1 MKTFFSGITALF
13 SILAL
18 LISGFTAYKVFTLD
32 QELDAFRSASA
43 QAPPA
48 SAPTTSATPASGYS
62 PAPPASSSTATA
74 IQPGQMIQPAL
85 RNGAK
90 VELLF
95 VRRIKDP
102 ATGTPDVVNVQFRVR
117 RIAPKNVSL
126 EGITSYKVK
135 AINPETNEVYKV
147 VSGSSASADSGYLG
161 INLIERGASVDAH
174 TWLSV
179 PEGVS
184 TVDIYVPE
192 TQTFKNV
199 PIS

>member
-1 MKTFFSGITALF
+1 MKTFFSGLTFLF
-13 SILAL
+13 SALAL
-18 LISGFTAYKVFTLD
+18 LFSGFTAYKVFTLD

-48 SAPTTSATPASGYS
+48 SAPPASGDS
-62 PAPPASSSTATA
+62 SAPPASSGTATA

-90 VELLF
+90 VELLS

-147 VSGSSASADSGYLG
+147 VSGSSDSADSGYLG
-161 INLIERGASVDAH
+161 INLMERGASVDAH